1 MAPTLYGPVTK
12 TEIETVAHATVASLK
27 ACGFMSCLVG
37 GTACMAYG
45 ITRIPNDIDIVVLNS
60 GPTPDSEEIKRR
72 LVSVNPSFFL
82 VPSTNPRNTYKV
94 LWYNLR
100 AASSHL
106 RPSHACKVD
115 ILVPGVL
122 NIPSVP
128 KDHVVYSSIKGAS
141 IPVMPFLPLLLLKL
155 QGWADHRIS
164 HRMDFRNK
172 QYIDV
177 RDIYELLRI
186 AVQNS
191 DLHVQNESWL
201 PESFVA
207 AGRRRVVQFILTHS
221 DSSVYWRQ
229 MGLVNK

>member
-1 MAPTLYGPVTK
+1 MAPAFYGPVTK

-45 ITRIPNDIDIVVLNS
+45 ITRIPNDIDIVVLES
-60 GPTPDSEEIKRR
+60 GLTPEEIKRR
-72 LVSVNPSFFL
+72 LVSANPLFFL

-100 AASSHL
+100 AASSRLH
-106 RPSHACKVD
+106 PSHACKVD
-115 ILVPGVL
+115 ILVPLVL
-122 NIPSVP
+122 NIPAVP
-128 KDHVVYSSIKGAS
+128 KDHVVYSSIKGVS

-155 QGWADHRIS
+155 QAWADHRIS
-164 HRMDFRNK
+164 HRIDLRNK
-172 QYIDV
+172 QHVDV
-177 RDIYELLRI
+177 RDIFELLRI
-186 AVQNS
+186 AAQNN
-191 DLHVQNESWL
+191 DMHVRNESWL

-207 AGRRRVVQFILTHS
+207 AGRRRVAQFILAHS

-229 MGLVNK
+229 MGLVNN